1 MYNIY
6 GYLLCRYRCEREDNW
21 GCNAYGPSDQ
31 EEHGFLPTSGCGG
44 EGERSPDIYSIYS

>member
-1 MYNIY
+1 MY
-6 GYLLCRYRCEREDNW
+6 RYRCEREDNW

-44 EGERSPDIYSIYS
+44 EGERSPDIYSIYLIIIYS